1 MLFDC
6 CFLVHRSLSTAA
18 RAALCMWHWHRY
30 CPECPGC
37 TLGKFLFQYSVWCQ
51 RAQMCPSHS
60 AGSVMWHILYFF
72 DQTLWLLFEGGVY
85 FFGKPGDI
93 NNAWIGYVQVWQR
106 QLLDVASSTH
116 ILSVLLS
123 AVGMTRTAPVLALV
137 WWLSKIIHM
146 RGRILCLL
154 AMATILLF
162 EGGIY
167 FIQNLW
173 IVQCLKV
180 KVDNTKLYHYTVHS
194 NVEKIQG

>member
-6 CFLVHRSLSTAA
+6 CFLVHRSLRTAA

-72 DQTLWLLFEGGVY
+72 DQTLWLTLWLLFEGSVY

-93 NNAWIGYVQVWQR
+93 NNAWIGYVQVWQW

-137 WWLSKIIHM
+137 WWLVKNHSHAGAYLVFTSYGYYSTIWGRHLFHTKPLDCAVSKSE
-146 RGRILCLL
+146 GR
-154 AMATILLF
+154 
-162 EGGIY
+162 
-167 FIQNLW
+167 
-173 IVQCLKV
+173 
-180 KVDNTKLYHYTVHS
+180 
-194 NVEKIQG
+194 